1 MTHQLIK
8 LVSAFFFSVMAI
20 SAVQGQNA
28 SQSDREYWVHTLLKI
43 ADPVLSNLSKDQLRN
58 CLLYTSPSPRD

>member
-43 ADPVLSNLSKDQLRN
+43 ADPVLSNGTNNSRN
-58 CLLYTSPSPRD
+58 STMVRIGAR

>member
-43 ADPVLSNLSKDQLRN
+43 ADPV
-58 CLLYTSPSPRD
+58 

>member
-43 ADPVLSNLSKDQLRN
+43 ADPVLSNLSKDQL
-58 CLLYTSPSPRD
+58 

>member
-28 SQSDREYWVHTLLKI
+28 SQSDREYWVHTLLKLTVERAQKGVPPHLRG
-43 ADPVLSNLSKDQLRN
+43 ADFFL
-58 CLLYTSPSPRD
+58 

>member
-43 ADPVLSNLSKDQLRN
+43 ADPVLSNLSKKEYSSWTFFI
-58 CLLYTSPSPRD
+58 CES